1 MVFTTC
7 RQARTLNF
15 VLEYIEAM
23 EFMLDHVLA
32 DGIGLEVSPIELES
46 YFFKLTTGLHRALA
60 SLPSFSHW
68 P

>member
-1 MVFTTC
+1 MYVNSSWLSMVWTTC

-32 DGIGLEVSPIELES
+32 DGIGLEVSSIELES
-46 YFFKLTTGLHRALA
+46 Y
-60 SLPSFSHW
+60 SSS
-68 P
+68 